1 MPLSAEERG
10 GPAIS
15 LFTPADKEMRFLSF
29 ILFRLVL
36 LSPPIK
42 GIGDPTDNIQIQFIT
57 ASAPPVLYP
66 VSINVNSFV
75 HTL

>member
-1 MPLSAEERG
+1 MSLSAEERG

-29 ILFRLVL
+29 ILSRLVL

-42 GIGDPTDNIQIQFIT
+42 GIGDPTDKSQRQFIT
-57 ASAPPVLYP
+57 ASALSILYS
-66 VSINVNSFV
+66 VAMNVK
-75 HTL
+75 L